1 VVRQLHWILQCSAK
15 LKHDCVSAVWNAKAS
30 LLMGGGPRDL
40 GRTSVLSPKAYLRGA
55 PPRCAQYRP
64 LLVVVIGV
72 GRPGGVCSDRTAQS
86 RNSRP
91 TNEHEP

>member
-40 GRTSVLSPKAYLRGA
+40 GRTRVLSPKLICGGR
-55 PPRCAQYRP
+55 RP
-64 LLVVVIGV
+64 DVLNIDHFSWL
-72 GRPGGVCSDRTAQS
+72 
-86 RNSRP
+86 
-91 TNEHEP
+91 